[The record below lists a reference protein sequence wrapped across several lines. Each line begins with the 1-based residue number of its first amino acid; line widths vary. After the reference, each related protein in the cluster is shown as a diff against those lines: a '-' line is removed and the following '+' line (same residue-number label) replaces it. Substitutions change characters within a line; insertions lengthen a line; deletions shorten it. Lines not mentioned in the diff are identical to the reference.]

1 MAFKSSLCRDA
12 TRKAKVHLEFSMAKE
27 VKDNKKG
34 FFKYVIS
41 KRKTRE
47 NVDPLLESQT
57 LDVRE
62 RVWGMED
69 LPLFKQDMFRDHL
82 AKINVH
88 KSMGHN
94 RMHSHVLRDL
104 AEVTAELLSII
115 FERSWRTREVPEDWR
130 VVSTTP
136 VFRKGKKDD

>member
-1 MAFKSSLCRDA
+1 
-12 TRKAKVHLEFSMAKE
+12 MAKE

-88 KSMGHN
+88 KSMDPYG
-94 RMHSHVLRDL
+94 MHPRVLRKL
-104 AEVTAELLSII
+104 AGMIARLLSVI
-115 FERSWRTREVPEDWR
+115 FERSWRKGRVPEDWR
-130 VVSTTP
+130 IANLIP
-136 VFRKGKKDD
+136 VFRKSKKDDV